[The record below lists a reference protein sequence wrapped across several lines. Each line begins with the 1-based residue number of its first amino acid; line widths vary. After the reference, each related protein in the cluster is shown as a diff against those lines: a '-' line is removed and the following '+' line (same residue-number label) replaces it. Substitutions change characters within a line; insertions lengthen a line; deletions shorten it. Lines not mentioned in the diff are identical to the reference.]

1 MPNESKLHYLSE
13 AAENLARQMQSAAN
27 LTFDGGGGGGYDED
41 MEARVTKLEEFVV
54 DTRERLT
61 KIETRLDQTAT
72 KSDIGDI
79 RVDMHKGFVDMTKWV
94 VGTAVGMGA
103 AGIVV
108 MTFVLNNAVPKAPA
122 APPAQLQ
129 PLIIYAQPTQ
139 AAPPTLQAPTA
150 KP

>member
-1 MPNESKLHYLSE
+1 MAKVD
-13 AAENLARQMQSAAN
+13 
-27 LTFDGGGGGGYDED
+27 LTLIERLERSIDNSGGPPHDGD

-54 DTRERLT
+54 DARERLT
-61 KIETRLDQTAT
+61 KMETRLDQTAT

-122 APPAQLQ
+122 APPTQLQ
-129 PLIIYAQPTQ
+129 PQPIIIYAQPTP
-139 AAPPTLQAPTA
+139 AAPSALLAPTA

>member
-1 MPNESKLHYLSE
+1 MSREIETMLSE
-13 AAENLARQMQSAAN
+13 KKRV
-27 LTFDGGGGGGYDED
+27 FDGGGGGGYDD
-41 MEARVTKLEEFVV
+41 PMESRVAKLEEFVV
-54 DTRERLT
+54 DARERLM

-129 PLIIYAQPTQ
+129 PQPITIYAQPTP
-139 AAPPTLQAPTA
+139 AAPSAVQAPTA

>member
-1 MPNESKLHYLSE
+1 MTNKNVHSIR
-13 AAENLARQMQSAAN
+13 AELEQKIEGIKNIQQGPE
-27 LTFDGGGGGGYDED
+27 FDGGGGGGYDD
-41 MEARVTKLEEFVV
+41 PMEARIAKLEEFVV
-54 DTRERLT
+54 DARERLT
-61 KIETRLDQTAT
+61 KIETRLEQTAT

-139 AAPPTLQAPTA
+139 AAPPTPQAPTA

>member
-1 MPNESKLHYLSE
+1 MTNIKQGPWAKKGTNETTV
-13 AAENLARQMQSAAN
+13 AN
-27 LTFDGGGGGGYDED
+27 GGSPPYDGS
-41 MEARVTKLEEFVV
+41 METRVAKLEDFVV
-54 DTRERLT
+54 DARERLT

-72 KSDIGDI
+72 KSDIGDM
-79 RVDMHKGFVDMTKWV
+79 RVDMHKGFVDMTKWI

-122 APPAQLQ
+122 TPPAQPQPIVIYAPAPPA
-129 PLIIYAQPTQ
+129 PA
-139 AAPPTLQAPTA
+139 A

>member
-1 MPNESKLHYLSE
+1 MAKVDLSLIE
-13 AAENLARQMQSAAN
+13 RLERSIDNSGGPPH
-27 LTFDGGGGGGYDED
+27 DGG
-41 MEARVTKLEEFVV
+41 MEARVAKLEEFVV

-94 VGTAVGMGA
+94 VGTAIGMGA

-108 MTFVLNNAVPKAPA
+108 MTFVLNNAVPKAPTGS
-122 APPAQLQ
+122 PLPTQ
-129 PLIIYAQPTQ
+129 PQPIVIYAQPGPSA
-139 AAPPTLQAPTA
+139 AAPSAPTV

>member
-1 MPNESKLHYLSE
+1 
-13 AAENLARQMQSAAN
+13 
-27 LTFDGGGGGGYDED
+27 
-41 MEARVTKLEEFVV
+41 MEARIAKLEEFVV

-61 KIETRLDQTAT
+61 KIETRLEQTAT

-108 MTFVLNNAVPKAPA
+108 MTFVLNNAVPKSTAPLPAQPQPIMIYTQPAPVAPVAATA
-122 APPAQLQ
+122 APPA
-129 PLIIYAQPTQ
+129 PTT
-139 AAPPTLQAPTA
+139 PP
-150 KP
+150 

>member
-1 MPNESKLHYLSE
+1 MNPNPNLHYLSE
-13 AAENLARQMQSAAN
+13 QVKRMAELHAKPS
-27 LTFDGGGGGGYDED
+27 FDGGGGGGYDD
-41 MEARVTKLEEFVV
+41 LMESRIVKLEEFVV
-54 DTRERLT
+54 DARDRLA
-61 KIETRLDQTAT
+61 KIETRLEQTAT

-108 MTFVLNNAVPKAPA
+108 MTFVLNNAVPKTPVS
-122 APPAQLQ
+122 PPVQ
-129 PLIIYAQPTQ
+129 PQPIIIYAQPGL
-139 AAPPTLQAPTA
+139 AAPVSPAPAA